1 MPTIYRLAVF
11 LVVIYLGYALL
22 LALFQR
28 HLLYPG
34 RNLVPPP
41 LPSGIAA
48 GAEPFWIITSFGKVE
63 GRLITGAVPGR
74 QPAVLFFH
82 GNGELVDQL
91 SPELDALRRLGCAVL
106 LVEYPGYGR
115 SSGRPHQQS
124 LAETAVAAYDMLIQR
139 PEIDPKRVVAFGV
152 SLGAGPAVAL
162 ATQRPVRA
170 LILASP
176 PASLRPFARQR
187 LLPTFLLQDTY
198 DNAVLIKSYQG
209 PTLVVHGQ
217 QDSIIPFKHGQQVAQ
232 AAQHGRLVALSADHN
247 DLLATSGF
255 WQTVTSFLQQEKLVV
270 VGSTRK

>member
-1 MPTIYRLAVF
+1 MPTIYRLTVLLVAV
-11 LVVIYLGYALL
+11 YLGYALL

-63 GRLITGAVPGR
+63 GRLITDTVPGR

-91 SPELDALRRLGCAVL
+91 SPELDILRRSGCAVL

-115 SSGRPHQQS
+115 SSGRPHQES
-124 LAETAVAAYDMLIQR
+124 LAETAVAAYDMLMQR
-139 PEIDPKRVVAFGV
+139 PEIDPKRVVSFGV

-162 ATQRPVRA
+162 ATRRPVQA

-187 LLPTFLLQDTY
+187 LLPPFLLHDTF
-198 DNAVLIKSYQG
+198 DNAVLIKGYQG

-217 QDSIIPFKHGQQVAQ
+217 HDTIIPFNHGQQVAL
-232 AAQHGRLVALSADHN
+232 AAPHGTLVALSADHN
-247 DLLATSGF
+247 DLLTAPGF

-270 VGSTRK
+270 AGAAYK